1 MTGGVLPRGGD
12 AVIPAEEARVEGEHV
27 KVRRLVEPG
36 THVRRAGEVVGTGE
50 IVAGRGDFVGPG
62 LLGLLAAVGIRRAR
76 VSRRVRIGIISTG
89 NEMVGAG
96 VCPRSWQI
104 HDSNSVMLAG
114 LGQELGCEV
123 VSLGIAKDTEEDI
136 GGHLRSGKACDVV
149 ILTGGSSI
157 GISDLV
163 PAALENHGCRIP
175 IRGIRLRPG
184 KHLVF
189 ARKGSKVFFGLPGR
203 PGGCF
208 GLFHLLVKPAIMAM
222 MGSAKPIPAA
232 LRAVWD
238 GGTTERP
245 AVDTLIAA
253 HLGPG
258 SRVRPVS
265 DAGSGD
271 LAAVARA
278 NSVALLR
285 AGTGLLR
292 KADVLKVFP
301 VRLP

>member
-1 MTGGVLPRGGD
+1 MPGGCD
-12 AVIPAEEARVEGEHV
+12 AVIPAEEAWVEGGHV

-36 THVRRAGEVVGTGE
+36 THVRRAGEVVRAGE

-89 NEMVGAG
+89 NEMVDAD
-96 VCPRSWQI
+96 VRPHSWQI

-114 LGQELGCEV
+114 LGEELGSEV
-123 VSLGIAKDTEEDI
+123 VSLGIAKDTGEDI
-136 GGHLRSGKACDVV
+136 AGHLRAGKACDVV

-163 PAALENHGCRIP
+163 PAALKNHGCRIL

-184 KHLVF
+184 KHVVF
-189 ARKGSKVFFGLPGR
+189 ARKGSKVFFGFPGR

-232 LRAVWD
+232 LTAVWD
-238 GGTTERP
+238 GGATQRP

-253 HLGPG
+253 HLGSG

-271 LAAVARA
+271 LAAVARS
-278 NSVALLR
+278 NSLVLLR
-285 AGTGLLR
+285 AGTDLLR
-292 KADVLKVFP
+292 KGDVLEVIP
-301 VRLP
+301 VRLA